1 MLGMVH
7 RLLALAPTNPIAVRV
22 VTGAS
27 RRTRH
32 LHLRAGFLGLMATI
46 LTLALLFTSSEGMRG
61 LAASGAQA
69 FTLVSY
75 GQVLAICLLTPVF
88 MAGAIAHESSPR
100 TWDIMLTTPL
110 SSAQIVLGNL
120 LGRLFFVVALLL
132 STFPLFAVTQLF
144 GGVSGGSIMGSYA
157 IAASTAILVGSIAIM
172 LCVTRVGGQ
181 RAVFAFYVSVVAYL
195 FVTYGVDAGLRQPVG
210 TMLDVTS
217 TTVVTPLN
225 PFLTL
230 EVLLRSNRYV
240 VPAEGGV
247 WMTRPVLAQAILF
260 LGTSLVLMAW
270 SVLRV
275 RLIGADERGSLGRVR
290 QGPVRAPSGVWQN
303 GIAWRELH
311 TRNLGLGSLVTRWG
325 FLAIGVAAS
334 AVPAILH
341 ARGTLNDAGFPV
353 AVFIV
358 VAAESVIVVLAALN
372 ASATAVTKERE
383 DGSLDIL
390 LTTPIDP
397 GAYLSGKLRGIVTYL
412 WPMLAAPILGVVVAV
427 AYSMA
432 CGLLVP
438 LPGGPVRAP
447 MILPELVVAFPMVLV
462 AFTAFCVMVGL
473 QWSVQSKGTI
483 GSVFAATG
491 VAAAVALVSGLCG
504 LGLGGRVPVVG
515 PFLAGFNP
523 LAVLQLGLVPSELVA
538 SVTVASLTEL
548 FATRTALVAGAIA
561 GSVGYLTIVVAIR
574 ASLRNRFM
582 MIVRRLA
589 GTS

>member
-1 MLGMVH
+1 MSGVVQ

-22 VTGAS
+22 VSGAS

-32 LHLRAGFLGLMATI
+32 LHLRAGYLGLMATI
-46 LTLALLFTSSEGMRG
+46 LTLALLFTGSEGMRG
-61 LAASGAQA
+61 LAARGAQA

-100 TWDIMLTTPL
+100 TWEIMLTTPL

-157 IAASTAILVGSIAIM
+157 IAASTAVLVGSIAIM

-195 FVTYGVDAGLRQPVG
+195 FVTYGVDAGLRQQVG
-210 TMLDVTS
+210 TSLDVTS

-240 VPAEGGV
+240 VPAEGGF
-247 WMTRPVLAQAILF
+247 WMTRPVAAQAFLF
-260 LGTSLVLMAW
+260 LGLAVLLMAW

-275 RLIGADERGSLGRVR
+275 RLIGANERGSLGRVR
-290 QGPVRAPSGVWQN
+290 QGGSRPASEVWNNGV
-303 GIAWRELH
+303 AWRELH
-311 TRNLGLGSLVTRWG
+311 ARNQGLTSLLTRWG
-325 FLAIGVAAS
+325 FLAIGVAAA

-353 AVFIV
+353 AVLIV
-358 VAAESVIVVLAALN
+358 VAAESVIVALAALN

-412 WPMLAAPILGVVVAV
+412 WPMLAAPILGVAVAV
-427 AYSMA
+427 AYSLA
-432 CGLLVP
+432 RGLLVP
-438 LPGGPVRAP
+438 LPGGTVRAP
-447 MILPELVVAFPMVLV
+447 MVLPELAIEFPIVLI

-491 VAAAVALVSGLCG
+491 VAAAVAIVTGLCG
-504 LGLGGRVPVVG
+504 LGLGREVSIVG

-523 LAVLQLGLVPSELVA
+523 LALLQMGLQPAAIASDTAVESLVEF
-538 SVTVASLTEL
+538 S
-548 FATRTALVAGAIA
+548 ATRAALMAGAVAGAVA
-561 GSVGYLTIVVAIR
+561 YLAIVVAIR
-574 ASLRNRFM
+574 ASLRQRFM

-589 GTS
+589 GTA